1 LSCDRRRSP
10 HAHAST
16 QSSPAIAVIIAN
28 LRIDGARGDC
38 RIGNVEARGLTGD
51 HSGGTQFLGTLRQTL
66 STRDHIVG
74 NRVEVRTT
82 EPFRVEDVNLPSG
95 LSLRGEVTEAKDG
108 GRVSGESVLS
118 IRFTRLAV
126 DGREYQIVAEPFRI
140 VGKSETKNSLK
151 KVIGGTVAGGVVGA
165 IAGNTSKG
173 LLLGAAIGSGVAVAV
188 ATKGGHIM
196 LPAGRQ
202 LAIRLAE
209 PVVVTLRSPVTAY
222 PR

>member
-1 LSCDRRRSP
+1 MLTHRINGASRLRSLSRIFGLT
-10 HAHAST
+10 ALV
-16 QSSPAIAVIIAN
+16 AIA
-28 LRIDGARGDC
+28 G
-38 RIGNVEARGLTGD
+38 
-51 HSGGTQFLGTLRQTL
+51 SGMSRPADSRVTIPAGTQFVGTLRQTL

-82 EPFRVEDVNLPSG
+82 EPFRVEDVNLPS
-95 LSLRGEVTEAKDG
+95 
-108 GRVSGESVLS
+108 

-126 DGREYQIVAEPFRI
+126 DGREYQIVAEPFRV

-173 LLLGAAIGSGVAVAV
+173 LLLGAVIGSGVAV
-188 ATKGGHIM
+188 ATKGGHIT
-196 LPAGRQ
+196 LPAGQQ

>member
-1 LSCDRRRSP
+1 MLRHRFNRHPRLLS
-10 HAHAST
+10 
-16 QSSPAIAVIIAN
+16 SS
-28 LRIDGARGDC
+28 RIF
-38 RIGNVEARGLTGD
+38 GLTALVAMAG
-51 HSGGTQFLGTLRQTL
+51 SGMSRPADSRVTIPAGTQFVGTLRQTL

-82 EPFRVEDVNLPSG
+82 EPSRVEDVNLPSG
-95 LSLRGEVTEAKDG
+95 LSLRGEVTEAKNG

-173 LLLGAAIGSGVAVAV
+173 LLLGAVIGSGVAV
-188 ATKGGHIM
+188 ATKGGHIT
-196 LPAGRQ
+196 LPAGQQ

-209 PVVVTLRSPVTAY
+209 PVVVTLRSSVTAY

>member
-1 LSCDRRRSP
+1 MLTHRFTGVLRLLS
-10 HAHAST
+10 
-16 QSSPAIAVIIAN
+16 SSRIFGLTALVAIA
-28 LRIDGARGDC
+28 GSGMSKPGDS
-38 RIGNVEARGLTGD
+38 RVTIPA
-51 HSGGTQFLGTLRQTL
+51 GTQFVGTLRQTL

-108 GRVSGESVLS
+108 GRVTGESVLS

-173 LLLGAAIGSGVAVAV
+173 LLLGAVIGSGVAV
-188 ATKGGHIM
+188 ATKGGHIT
-196 LPAGRQ
+196 LPAGQQ

-222 PR
+222 PQ

>member
-1 LSCDRRRSP
+1 MLTHRFNGAPRLLSLSRIVGL
-10 HAHAST
+10 T
-16 QSSPAIAVIIAN
+16 TLVAIA
-28 LRIDGARGDC
+28 G
-38 RIGNVEARGLTGD
+38 
-51 HSGGTQFLGTLRQTL
+51 SGMSRPADSRVTIPAGTQFVGNLRQTL
-66 STRDHIVG
+66 STHDHIVG

-82 EPFRVEDVNLPSG
+82 EAFRVEDVNLPPG

-173 LLLGAAIGSGVAVAV
+173 LLLGAVIGSGVAV
-188 ATKGGHIM
+188 ATKGGHIT
-196 LPAGRQ
+196 LPAGQQ